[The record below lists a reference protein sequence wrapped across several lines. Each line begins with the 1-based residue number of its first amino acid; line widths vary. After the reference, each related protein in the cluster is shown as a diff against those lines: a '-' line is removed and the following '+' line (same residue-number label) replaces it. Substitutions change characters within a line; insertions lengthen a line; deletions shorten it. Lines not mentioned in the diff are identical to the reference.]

1 MSNNVINFN
10 ARLEKKKKGMT
21 REQAIELCTHMYELS
36 DDLFY
41 GLTKLTDYIEED
53 IGHDEFVGTKKLIN
67 AKQYILSNGI
77 QLNTVLNNISEFIK
91 YYKKER

>member
-1 MSNNVINFN
+1 MSDNVINFN

-21 REQAIELCTHMYELS
+21 REQAIELCMHMYELS

-53 IGHDEFVGTKKLIN
+53 IGHDEFVKTRKLIG
-67 AKQYILSNGI
+67 AKQYVLTNGI
-77 QLNTVLNNISEFIK
+77 QLNNVLNIIGEYIK
-91 YYKKER
+91 EE

>member
-1 MSNNVINFN
+1 MSDNVINFN

-21 REQAIELCTHMYELS
+21 REQAIELCMHMYELS

-53 IGHDEFVGTKKLIN
+53 IGHDEFVKTMKLVG
-67 AKQYILSNGI
+67 AKQYVLTNGI
-77 QLNTVLNNISEFIK
+77 QSNNVLNIIGEYVK
-91 YYKKER
+91 GE

>member
-1 MSNNVINFN
+1 MSDKVINFN

-21 REQAIELCTHMYELS
+21 REQAIELCMHMYELS

-53 IGHDEFVGTKKLIN
+53 IGHDEFVGTKKLVN
-67 AKQYILSNGI
+67 AKQYILANGI

-91 YYKKER
+91 YYKKEK

>member
-1 MSNNVINFN
+1 MSDKIINFN

-21 REQAIELCTHMYELS
+21 REQAIELWKHMYELS

-53 IGHDEFVGTKKLIN
+53 IGHDEFVKIKKLVQ
-67 AKQYILSNGI
+67 AKQYILANGI
-77 QLNTVLNNISEFIK
+77 RLNTVLNNLGEYIK
-91 YYKKER
+91 EE